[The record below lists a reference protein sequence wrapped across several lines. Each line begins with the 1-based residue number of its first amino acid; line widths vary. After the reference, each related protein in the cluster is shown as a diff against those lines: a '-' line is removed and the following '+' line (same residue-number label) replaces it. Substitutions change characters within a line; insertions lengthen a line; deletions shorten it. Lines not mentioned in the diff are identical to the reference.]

1 MKQIKRMSVKLPET
15 GSNRQSNASF
25 RFALMGNPN
34 CGKTTLFNRLTGSHQ
49 YVGNWPG
56 VTVEK
61 KEGTIKNTSVTVV
74 DLPGIYSLSPYSP
87 EETVARN
94 CLLEGSVDLVLAIA
108 DATNLERNLYLTTQ
122 LLEWDYPIVLALNMV
137 DLLKKRGETIDIP
150 FLEKYLG
157 IPVVPIS
164 ANHGTGIENLLAVC
178 FQEAGKPGRKRK
190 NSFYSMPL
198 EKAIQEAEKELSQ
211 KDLRGGTRWAAI
223 KCLEE
228 DPLLSLSQKQ
238 KDRFSMLRQAV
249 ALPPNMDFPM
259 LIADQRYRW
268 IEQVYR
274 QAVHHEK
281 SRDKWNWTEKID
293 RVLTHR
299 IWALPFFVFCLGL
312 IFWITFGPPGTFLKD
327 KMEWIIQQWA
337 GWLAHCL
344 TGLGVSEWIHS
355 LLIDGILHG
364 VGAVVSF
371 APQILLL
378 FLLLSLLEDS
388 GYMARAAF
396 VMDRPLRRIGLSGK
410 ACVPMLMGF
419 GCTVP
424 AVLGTRTLESPK
436 DRRLTIFITPFFS
449 CSAKM
454 PVYALFAAVFFP
466 EHQALVIFSLYLL
479 GVVMAIA
486 SAAFFQRSM
495 GKGST
500 ATFVME
506 LPPYRL
512 PTPQSIGVHVWQR
525 LKDFFLRAGTLIFA
539 ASVVIWFLHSFDGR
553 LHLTFRPEESI
564 LAAFG
569 DALAPVFTWCGFADW
584 RASVSLLSGLVAK
597 ESVVSTLSVLS
608 AGTGT
613 ALTQIFSPLSAYC
626 FLVFVL
632 LYPPCVASQSAIW
645 KEMGSFVWSL
655 ISLGY
660 QLAVAWFVSA
670 FLFQM
675 GTLWGHLFF

>member
-25 RFALMGNPN
+25 RFALVGNPN

-299 IWALPFFVFCLGL
+299 IWALPFFVFFLGL

-539 ASVVIWFLHSFDGR
+539 A
-553 LHLTFRPEESI
+553 
-564 LAAFG
+564 
-569 DALAPVFTWCGFADW
+569 
-584 RASVSLLSGLVAK
+584 
-597 ESVVSTLSVLS
+597 
-608 AGTGT
+608 
-613 ALTQIFSPLSAYC
+613 
-626 FLVFVL
+626 
-632 LYPPCVASQSAIW
+632 
-645 KEMGSFVWSL
+645 
-655 ISLGY
+655 
-660 QLAVAWFVSA
+660 
-670 FLFQM
+670 
-675 GTLWGHLFF
+675 